1 MKKNLIKNLALL
13 FAVVLAFSS
22 CASMRMAKDPYAQ
35 YVGQWDYIVE
45 DLPVDIDGTFI
56 ITNLEGVL
64 MGKLVNPM
72 GELEI
77 GEVKIVDGALEASFD
92 AEGNY
97 VLLKGNF
104 EGDTYTGALNVMDT
118 DFPMKMTK
126 ITESD

>member
-1 MKKNLIKNLALL
+1 MKKNVFKNVALL

-22 CASMRMAKDPYAQ
+22 CASMKMAKDPLAQ
-35 YVGQWDYIVE
+35 YVGQWDYAVE
-45 DLPVDIDGTFI
+45 NLPVDIDGTFI
-56 ITNLEGVL
+56 ITNVEGTL

-92 AEGNY
+92 ADGNY
-97 VLLKGNF
+97 VMLKGNF
-104 EGDTYTGALNVMDT
+104 EGETYSGALTVMDT

-126 ITESD
+126 MIETD

>member
-13 FAVVLAFSS
+13 FTVVLAFSS

-56 ITNLEGVL
+56 ITNVEGVL

>member
-1 MKKNLIKNLALL
+1 MKKNQIKNLLL
-13 FAVVLAFSS
+13 LLAVVLAFSS
-22 CASMRMAKDPYAQ
+22 CASMKLAKDPYAP
-35 YVGQWDYIVE
+35 YVGQWDYVVE

-56 ITNLEGVL
+56 ITNVEGVL

-97 VLLKGNF
+97 VTLTGNF
-104 EGDTYTGALNVMDT
+104 EGENYTGALTVMDT

-126 ITESD
+126 KTEMD